1 MTLLLYRH
9 LTGLEVAPEQAVEV
23 VGREGQGPVLLVL
36 PQVHLQ
42 SDGVAVPV
50 DRQTGQPGPQSVRS
64 RPQDPHQGP
73 RPESVLEME
82 NCLQSLHDGTETHV
96 VGGVEED
103 GAAGVD
109 GLVDPDRVLIYS

>member
-36 PQVHLQ
+36 PQVHLH

-64 RPQDPHQGP
+64 RPKDPHQGP
-73 RPESVLEME
+73 RPESVLEKKWR
-82 NCLQSLHDGTETHV
+82 TV
-96 VGGVEED
+96 Y
-103 GAAGVD
+103 
-109 GLVDPDRVLIYS
+109 RVFMMALRLT